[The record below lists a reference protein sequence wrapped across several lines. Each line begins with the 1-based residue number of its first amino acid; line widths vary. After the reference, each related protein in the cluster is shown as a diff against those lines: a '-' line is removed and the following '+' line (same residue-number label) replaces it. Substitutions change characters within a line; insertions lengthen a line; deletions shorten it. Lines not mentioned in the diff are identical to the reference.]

1 MKNILTIVKK
11 EFARFFKD
19 KRMVLTVILPGVLI
33 FALYSIMGTVFNK
46 KDEIPEGFKPAAYFI
61 NLPAEYAE
69 PLSSLVE
76 RCEENLTEDE
86 VKSKISAGE
95 LNVAVKYVAASETS
109 AAEMQI
115 FYNSSDEKSLASYA
129 IVGAVLEKFQNPAFV
144 INFSPQIKF
153 DLAEQKDVAVD
164 LLSMLIPMLMFS
176 LLASSCM
183 AVAPEAIAGEK
194 ERGTMATMLITPIK
208 RWQIALG
215 KIISLS
221 CFALISGVSSFL
233 GVILSLPKLM
243 GGVITAGAL
252 PYTALDYFMIFGLI
266 ISIVLVIISA
276 FSVLSCFAKSVKESG
291 SLIGPLM
298 IIITLLGLAST
309 FVGASPNIGFYLIP
323 LMGSG
328 IAVSSIMGLTANGLG
343 VALAIL
349 SNFVTAGLLIVLLA
363 FMFKSEKIMFKK

>member
-194 ERGTMATMLITPIK
+194 ERGTMATML
-208 RWQIALG
+208 
-215 KIISLS
+215 KIGR
-221 CFALISGVSSFL
+221 AHV
-233 GVILSLPKLM
+233 
-243 GGVITAGAL
+243 
-252 PYTALDYFMIFGLI
+252 
-266 ISIVLVIISA
+266 
-276 FSVLSCFAKSVKESG
+276 
-291 SLIGPLM
+291 
-298 IIITLLGLAST
+298 
-309 FVGASPNIGFYLIP
+309 
-323 LMGSG
+323 
-328 IAVSSIMGLTANGLG
+328 
-343 VALAIL
+343 
-349 SNFVTAGLLIVLLA
+349 
-363 FMFKSEKIMFKK
+363 